1 MAMQMHPS
9 LAVHPG
15 AFLREE
21 IVEPAGLNV
30 TRLAAHF
37 GVTRQALSAL
47 LNGRAALSAE
57 MAIRFEQ
64 AFGVR
69 ADTMLR
75 MQSAHDLAQAR
86 IRDSVH
92 VAPVREAA

>member
-1 MAMQMHPS
+1 MTMQMHPS

-21 IVEPAGLNV
+21 IVAPAGLNV

-75 MQSAHDLAQAR
+75 MQSAYDLAQAR
-86 IRDSVH
+86 ISDSVH
-92 VAPVREAA
+92 VAPVAEAA

>member
-15 AFLREE
+15 AFLRGE

-64 AFGVR
+64 AFGVQ

-75 MQSAHDLAQAR
+75 MQSAYDLAQAR
-86 IRDSVH
+86 IRDGVH
-92 VAPVREAA
+92 VAPMREAA